1 MILSIVVFL
10 VSLSLV
16 IILHELGHFV
26 MARRAGILCHEFALG
41 MGPVLWQT
49 KKGETVYSIRAIPI
63 GGFVMMAGEEVDE
76 EFVKVGQRVRL
87 AFDEFGKVAKI
98 YLLVDQPEN
107 EPFELV
113 TIEKVDLKGQD
124 MAPLYLNEYE
134 VNRDAFLVMKNRE
147 LQIAPHERGFGG
159 KTKSQRFWA
168 IFGGPLMNFL
178 LAIVVFF
185 IVNLMVG
192 FPNTDSAEIGIIATR
207 TEKEI
212 SEGVEPLPA
221 EGIFK
226 VGDEVLT
233 IEGTEVNNWD
243 ELSDVLANSM
253 GDRDVEFVIDRDG
266 SEMTFNM
273 APTLYFFSVGLRS
286 GVDAGEDLIIGA
298 VQEGNKADKAG
309 FLTGDRIVSIDG
321 VLMTSWN
328 DVIDTVETIAA
339 LEYEEG
345 RQVTF
350 VVDRNGTQETLTII
364 EPYTAAFLETQG
376 INAVESR
383 IGISPVYEFSLL
395 KSIPSSLQDV
405 GRSSMIIFTTIGLL
419 FDSDDAGAGIGVDS
433 LAGPLGIYEIT
444 SAALSEGFISL
455 LSWIGLLSVN
465 LGIVNLLPIPALDG
479 GRLVFLGYEAV
490 SGRKPNT
497 KVENTLHYVMYI
509 ALMGLFIF
517 ITFNDLLRLLN
528 LK

>member
-87 AFDEFGKVAKI
+87 AFDDTGKVSKI
-98 YLLVDQPEN
+98 HLLVDQEN
-107 EPFELV
+107 LEQYELV
-113 TIEKVDLKGQD
+113 TVEKVDLKGND

-159 KTKSQRFWA
+159 KTKAQRFWA

-185 IVNLMVG
+185 IVNLIVG
-192 FPNTDSAEIGIIATR
+192 FPNTDSAEIGIIGDNYPADGIF
-207 TEKEI
+207 EI
-212 SEGVEPLPA
+212 GDDIISVEGVA
-221 EGIFK
+221 VDSWNK
-226 VGDEVLT
+226 M
-233 IEGTEVNNWD
+233 
-243 ELSDVLANSM
+243 SDVLNDSM
-253 GDRDVEFVIDRDG
+253 SDRDLEFVVNRDG
-266 SEMTFNM
+266 SVMTLHVT
-273 APTLYFFSVGLRS
+273 PTLYFYSVGFRS
-286 GVDAGEDLIIGA
+286 GEDSGDSLVIGEVAEDT
-298 VQEGNKADKAG
+298 KAESAG
-309 FLTGDRIVSIDG
+309 FEQGDTIVSIDG
-321 VLMTSWN
+321 IAMTTWD
-328 DVIDTVETIAA
+328 DVINAITTIGN
-339 LEYEEG
+339 LPYEEG

-364 EPYTAAFLETQG
+364 EPYSAAFLETQG
-376 INAVESR
+376 IDIVESR

-395 KSIPSSLQDV
+395 KSIPTSLQDV

-444 SAALSEGFISL
+444 SAALSQGFISL

-490 SGRKPNT
+490 TGRKPNT

-509 ALMGLFIF
+509 ALMGLFVF